1 MERGIKMKYLN
12 YLNQENPLVTMNVK
26 GFGTI
31 QIELFYDI
39 APNTVSNFINLIETK
54 YFDGLKFHR
63 IIPGFMI
70 QGGGGERNICA
81 IKGEFKINGFQNPLE
96 HSRGVISMAR
106 TNDPNSQTSQ
116 FFIMHANSPHLDGS
130 YAAFGGVTQ
139 GIEVVDKIAVVPK
152 DYKDSPYEDVII
164 ESVTIDKHGKSYPA
178 PVCYQAQ

>member
-1 MERGIKMKYLN
+1 MKYRH
-12 YLNQENPLVTMNVK
+12 YLNQENPLVTMKVK

-31 QIELFYDI
+31 QLELFYEV
-39 APNTVSNFINLIETK
+39 APNTVSNFVNLIEKK
-54 YFDGLKFHR
+54 YFNGLKFHR

-81 IKGEFKINGFQNPLE
+81 IRGEFKINGFANPLK

-116 FFIMHANSPHLDGS
+116 FFIMHANNSSLDGS

-139 GIEVVDKIAVVPK
+139 GIEVVDQIASVLR
-152 DYKDSPYEDVII
+152 DYTDTPYEDVII
-164 ESVTIDKHGKSYPA
+164 EDVTVDKHGKSYPA
-178 PVCYQAQ
+178 PVCYQAE